1 MGINSNG
8 TTLIDQGLFQ
18 NIGAI
23 TWDTT
28 AKTSGFTAVSG
39 NGYFVNTTSGAI
51 TVTLPSSPSAG
62 DVVAIADYAN
72 TADTNAITIGR
83 NGSKIQGEDLN
94 FLLNTEGLTI
104 LLIYVDAT
112 KGWLTI
118 DAAQADDIVSPQY
131 VTATGGTITTCGDFK
146 IHTFTGP
153 GTFCVSN
160 AGNAQGSNTFAYVV
174 VGGGAGGNSGN
185 VSNGGGGG
193 GGGGLVCV
201 TSTPASTGG
210 FPIAVGGGG
219 AGGAHP
225 VSPGTTPSAY
235 GAAGSNSTGFSST
248 GGGAPLHQ
256 SCGPSPT
263 GRVRRA
269 GPSGTPQSNPE
280 GSPSDRGAAGGGGAG
295 GAGGNSP
302 GNPQG
307 GAGGNGLSTPLDC
320 TTRAGGGG
328 GSGWNVG
335 SGGSGAGGPGGGG
348 AGGTGPQNPGCN
360 ATANT
365 GGGGGGGA
373 GKCGI
378 SGTRSAGGNGGSG
391 VVIVK
396 YRFQN

>member
-1 MGINSNG
+1 M
-8 TTLIDQGLFQ
+8 LDQGVFQ
-18 NIGAI
+18 NIGAV

-39 NGYFVNTTSGAI
+39 NGYFVNTTSAAI

-62 DVVAIADYAN
+62 DIVGIKDYAN
-72 TADTNAITIGR
+72 TADTNNITIGR
-83 NGSKIQGEDLN
+83 NGSNIQGTASD
-94 FLLNTEGLTI
+94 FIIDTEGRSVVLV
-104 LLIYVDAT
+104 YVDGT
-112 KGWLTI
+112 QGWKITSSS
-118 DAAQADDIVSPQY
+118 QASDIVSPQF
-131 VTATGGTITTCGDFK
+131 VTATGGTITCCGDFK

-160 AGNAQGSNTFAYVV
+160 AGNAEGSNTFAYVV

-219 AGGAHP
+219 AGGANP
-225 VSPGTTPSAY
+225 VSPTTNPLGY

-248 GGGAPLHQ
+248 GGGAPIHQ
-256 SCGPSPT
+256 FHAPGPSERAK
-263 GRVRRA
+263 GA
-269 GPSGTPQSNPE
+269 GPSGTPQSNAA
-280 GSPSDRGAAGGGGAG
+280 GTFSDRGGAGGGGAG
-295 GAGGNSP
+295 GVGGNSP

-373 GKCGI
+373 GKCGV
-378 SGTRSAGGNGGSG
+378 SGTVSAGGNGGSG

-396 YRFQN
+396 YRFQ